1 MARMFEDPREAL
13 VRLAAARGA
22 SLAALSA
29 MLGRNAA
36 YLQQYVARGS
46 PRRLAEEDR
55 RALAAFLDVEEVLL
69 GGAETRAASVPVPWL
84 AVEAAAGAGAD
95 SRDERVLR
103 AEPFAPETLAA
114 AGIAARNASL
124 IAARGDSMEPTIM
137 SGDRLLVDLGDR
149 RVARRPAIFV
159 LRRDGDLLVKRISRN
174 GDAVTITSDNPAYSP
189 LILPV
194 AEVEAIGR
202 VKLLLRRLT

>member
-1 MARMFEDPREAL
+1 MFEDPREAL
-13 VRLAAARGA
+13 VRLAAARGV

-55 RALAAFLDVEEVLL
+55 RALAAFLGVEEVLL
-69 GGAETRAASVPVPWL
+69 GGTEARTASVPVPWL

-95 SRDERVLR
+95 ARDERVLR

-159 LRRDGDLLVKRISRN
+159 LRRDGDLLVKRISRT
-174 GDAVTITSDNPAYSP
+174 GDAVTIASDNPAYSP
-189 LILPV
+189 LTLPV
-194 AEVEAIGR
+194 IEVEVIGR
-202 VKLLLRRLT
+202 VKLLLRGLT